1 MNMRPD
7 RSNYEIWFTDWLD
20 GNLSEKQVG
29 ELKVFLKEN
38 PDLEEELN
46 GLALVFLNPPHSIFG
61 GKKELEQ
68 SPESL
73 SESQF
78 EHLCIASLEND
89 LTPGHKAE
97 LDEILGRD
105 ETKRKSFELIQKL
118 KLKPLTGSFARKNRI
133 KKLTVSQKIYRLSVI
148 GLSAA
153 ATIALLISLFLLIP
167 ENSGRGTLRITQNIT
182 PDTLVIE
189 SREAFTYKEEEPA
202 IDSRSTKAFVRK
214 SIPEIPAGELIV
226 PLAELPD
233 QEMTDSASQFQRAE
247 SLEMMKIAVPENIF
261 TAYMP
266 ESNAVLPFDPGYVPP
281 LIDYRSNVQLFL
293 ARLFHE
299 KIMKNPNAGTRPV
312 ESFEIAQ
319 AGITGLNK
327 LFGWEIALHKSTD
340 TNGEIRSYNYS
351 SRLLKFNAP
360 VKKSQKAL

>member
-1 MNMRPD
+1 MRPD

-20 GNLSEKQVG
+20 GNLSEKQAA

-46 GLALVFLNPPHSIFG
+46 GLALVFLSPPHSIFG

-89 LTPGHKAE
+89 LSPGQKAE
-97 LDEILGRD
+97 LDEITGRD
-105 ETKRKSFELIQKL
+105 ETKRKSYELIQKL
-118 KLKPLTGSFARKNRI
+118 KLKPLTGSFARKSSV
-133 KKLTVSQKIYRLSVI
+133 KKLTISQKIFRLSVI

-153 ATIALLISLFLLIP
+153 ATIALLISLFLLLP
-167 ENSGRGTLRITQNIT
+167 ENSGRETPQIVQNIIS
-182 PDTLVIE
+182 DTLVIE
-189 SREAFTYKEEEPA
+189 SRQAFTYKQEKPV
-202 IDSRSTKAFVRK
+202 IDTRNTKAPVRK
-214 SIPEIPAGELIV
+214 SILEIPAAEVIV
-226 PLAELPD
+226 PLAETPD
-233 QEMTDSASQFQRAE
+233 QEMTDSASLFQRAE
-247 SLEMMKIAVPENIF
+247 SPGMLKIAVPENIF
-261 TAYMP
+261 AAYMP
-266 ESNAVLPFDPGYVPP
+266 ESNSVLPFDPGYVPP
-281 LIDYRSNVQLFL
+281 LIEYRSNVQLFL

-327 LFGWEIALHKSTD
+327 LFGWEIALNKNTD

-360 VKKSQKAL
+360 VKKSIKAL